1 MQEMQEMWVDPW
13 VGKSPQGR
21 KWQPTSVFL
30 LGKNSMDRG
39 AGSAWSCKEL
49 GMTKQASNSV

>member
-13 VGKSPQGR
+13 VGKSPLGG

-30 LGKNSMDRG
+30 LGKNPMDGELGRHG
-39 AGSAWSCKEL
+39 VAEL